1 MMNSPNL
8 LCMKKLLVTACA
20 IALAGALAG
29 CSTGLTPPFPD
40 VAPLS
45 KAVLSSEQQQKA
57 IKDLAA
63 AKSEQEAA
71 AGQATK
77 AVH

>member
-1 MMNSPNL
+1 MMNSLNL
-8 LCMKKLLVTACA
+8 KNLLVTA
-20 IALAGALAG
+20 GALALSGALGG
-29 CSTGLTPPFPD
+29 CATGLTPPFPD